1 MDDPS
6 ISVLIVD
13 DQRLVRTGIRVILES
28 EPDIEVVGEAA
39 DGSQAI
45 SGVSELRPDVVLMDI
60 RMPGMDG
67 LEATRRILARTATRV
82 LILTT
87 FDADEHVYDALRAGA
102 SGFLLK
108 DSPAGQ
114 LLASVRAAA
123 EGDAA
128 IDPAVTRRLLDRF
141 AMAARPADRAPAGL
155 SELTLRE
162 LDVLR
167 LICRG
172 LSNSEIAAELYVA
185 ETTVKTHVG
194 RILAKLS
201 LRDRVQAV
209 ILGYE
214 SGLVTP

>member
-1 MDDPS
+1 MGAPR
-6 ISVLIVD
+6 IRVVIVD
-13 DQRLVRTGIRVILES
+13 DQRLVRTGIRVILED
-28 EPDIEVVGEAA
+28 EPDLEVVGEAG
-39 DGSQAI
+39 DGSEAI
-45 SGVSELRPDVVLMDI
+45 GLVRDLRPDVVLMDI

-67 LEATRRILARTATRV
+67 LQATRRILAQDATRV
-82 LILTT
+82 LVLTT
-87 FDADEHVYDALRAGA
+87 FDADEYVYDALRAGA

-123 EGDAA
+123 AGDAA

-141 AMAARPADRAPAGL
+141 AVAARPAGRAPAAL
-155 SELTLRE
+155 SELTPRE
-162 LDVLR
+162 LDVFK

-172 LSNSEIAAELYVA
+172 LSNPEIAAELHVE

-194 RILAKLS
+194 RILAKLD